1 MREKTSIGITNKQ
14 GRLAALDA
22 IRRFVLVNM
31 IAYHLLYDLVALFG
45 VRLDWYWAWPGGLWQ
60 QMIVGGFIFISG
72 FSSQL
77 SHKNGR
83 RGWLLLG

>member
-22 IRRFVLVNM
+22 IRGFVLVNM

-45 VRLDWYWAWPGGLWQ
+45 VRLDWYWAWPGRLWQ
-60 QMIVGGFIFISG
+60 QMIVGSFIFRIFQPAES
-72 FSSQL
+72 
-77 SHKNGR
+77 
-83 RGWLLLG
+83 